1 MSSPRSRLAALALL
15 LALGASLAAGPQPCQ
30 AGLPPRPAAPA
41 TQAMHASHDAPAMP
55 GMGGGCHRGSAPSGP
70 ALAVGLSAP
79 AGGGCC
85 GHGATPAE
93 RLQCERSCALAAV
106 LTDRPAPV
114 ALGPVASLAPMPVP
128 DTAPLFAPAIDHIP
142 L

>member
-15 LALGASLAAGPQPCQ
+15 LTLGASLAAGPQPCR
-30 AGLPPRPAAPA
+30 AGLPPRPSAPA
-41 TQAMHASHDAPAMP
+41 MQASQDAPAMP
-55 GMGGGCHRGSAPSGP
+55 GMAGGCHRGSRPSGP
-70 ALAVGLSAP
+70 ALAAGLSAP

-85 GHGATPAE
+85 GHGATPAG
-93 RLQCERSCALAAV
+93 RLHCERSCALAAV

-114 ALGPVASLAPMPVP
+114 VLGPAASLVPMPVP
-128 DTAPLFAPAIDHIP
+128 DPAPLFAPAIDHIP